1 MDADAQ
7 RAEGVVMV
15 EEEQE
20 EQEEE
25 REAVVIKECR
35 RGGEG
40 LHMVGVDGVCL
51 RRVEGVTSQWMR
63 RS

>member
-15 EEEQE
+15 EE